1 MTCMDVADA
10 AIGPRTSNGT
20 DLDAPASMGTP
31 LPRFQLNHFGKL
43 ATPGRVLLISRNDF
57 AEIDADGCGVVRE
70 RAEWNW
76 STRVG
81 LAYRPRPVR
90 ALPQPSASVRRHNSI
105 YIALRMHA
113 H

>member
-43 ATPGRVLLISRNDF
+43 ATPGRVLLISRNILPKSMRTD
-57 AEIDADGCGVVRE
+57 
-70 RAEWNW
+70 AEWC
-76 STRVG
+76 G
-81 LAYRPRPVR
+81 
-90 ALPQPSASVRRHNSI
+90 SVRSGTGR
-105 YIALRMHA
+105 RG
-113 H
+113 